1 MVDQDGFA
9 EQVSGVAALAEPVRR
24 ELYLFV
30 VAAPGPVSRDAASEG
45 VGVPRHTAK
54 FHLDRLVEQ
63 GLLDVEFRRLSG
75 REGPGAGR
83 PAKLYRRSGREL
95 SVALPARHY
104 DLAGQLL
111 ASAIDASTHD
121 GSDILAALDRSATEA
136 GSEIART
143 AGDAKD
149 ADRADGRA
157 ATRRVLAAN
166 GYEPHTVG
174 GTTTLG
180 NCPFDALARDHTA
193 LVCGM
198 NLALVGAV
206 TEALAPGELVTALEP
221 APGRCCVILT
231 ESASAVDT

>member
-1 MVDQDGFA
+1 MADPDGFA

-24 ELYLFV
+24 ELYLYV
-30 VAAPGPVSRDAASEG
+30 VAQSEPVSRDAASKG
-45 VGVPRHTAK
+45 VGVARHTAK

-83 PAKLYRRSGREL
+83 PAKLYRRSEREV

-111 ASAIDASTHD
+111 ASAIDASAQD
-121 GSDILAALDRSATEA
+121 GSDVLAALHRSATEA
-136 GSEIART
+136 GTEIART
-143 AGDAKD
+143 AGG
-149 ADRADGRA
+149 ADRPDGPA

-180 NCPFDALARDHTA
+180 NCPFDALAREHTA

-206 TEALAPGELVTALEP
+206 TDDLAPGELVTALEP
-221 APGRCCVILT
+221 APGRCCVVLT
-231 ESASAVDT
+231 ESAGARDS